1 MIEPMKNFSCD
12 NVRDGCRFLTLAVF
26 LTKGVIHEADFCAP
40 IIRILVLQKSHFGS
54 SSAILSQSSF
64 FGNFITKAVSSISVP
79 FERARKS
86 SMNTRSLGIA

>member
-1 MIEPMKNFSCD
+1 MKNFSCD

-40 IIRILVLQKSHFGS
+40 IIRILVLQNHISVAQAPYFPNP
-54 SSAILSQSSF
+54 A
-64 FGNFITKAVSSISVP
+64 FGNFLTKAVCSISVP